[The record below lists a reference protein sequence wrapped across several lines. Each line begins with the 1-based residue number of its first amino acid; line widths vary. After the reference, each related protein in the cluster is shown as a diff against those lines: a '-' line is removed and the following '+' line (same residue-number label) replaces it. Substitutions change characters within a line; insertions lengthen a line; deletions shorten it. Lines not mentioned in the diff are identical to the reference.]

1 MINTKLIGLVSVSD
15 TIIITI
21 INKTTNQIASINHYP
36 DSKDLA
42 SKIYSNF
49 QGIPLEEIYMGFDT
63 QTTTKFGNNAYSM
76 GTFAVGTITKH
87 SIISI
92 EDLAITQ
99 QIAQKLCVK
108 TVKIFDYVSLFK
120 ALSNDKETIFLENS
134 KEGIRAVHVDR
145 GEIKDYRV
153 GVTPESIKTSVK
165 LSKAQVNKLFDIS
178 YTRKYGIGFINFDM
192 LPDEYKIALIP
203 VLFMMYNPPCLEINP
218 YGALPTSNAYI
229 QNPSVN
235 VQQVQQPP
243 IEPQYQKPIE
253 QPQYTPPKVAQ
264 PQMEMPKE
272 KPPVGN
278 INPKTINTNNTV
290 SDISH
295 KKSNI
300 VGNVVGV
307 IAGAIIGVSIA
318 TTTQLPKQNLILM
331 DTLQT
336 MASTSTDIDATTQYY
351 NRLIEGISN
360 PERSN
365 SSILSKIS
373 AITNGGTIAEIS
385 LKKNNV
391 EVLVLVENDTNLET
405 FKNELANI
413 VSIGQMTNVGNVT
426 LGETTL
432 TKYKIYCTIQ

>member
-1 MINTKLIGLVSVSD
+1 MNTKLIGLVSVSD
-15 TIIITI
+15 TITITI

-49 QGIPLEEIYMGFDT
+49 QGISLEEIYMGFDT
-63 QTTTKFGNNAYSM
+63 QTTTKFGSNAYSM
-76 GTFAVGTITKH
+76 GTFSVGTITKH

-120 ALSNDKETIFLENS
+120 VLSNDKETIFLENS

-165 LSKAQVNKLFDIS
+165 LSKAQVNKLFDIN

-218 YGALPTSNAYI
+218 YGSLPVSNAYI
-229 QNPSVN
+229 QNQSAQP
-235 VQQVQQPP
+235 QPVQQPVQQP
-243 IEPQYQKPIE
+243 VEQQYRKPVE
-253 QPQYTPPKVAQ
+253 QPYTPPKVEQ
-264 PQMEMPKE
+264 PPIEMPKE
-272 KPPVGN
+272 KPAVTSNVTTPNPMDEMANKKTNFIGN
-278 INPKTINTNNTV
+278 L
-290 SDISH
+290 
-295 KKSNI
+295 
-300 VGNVVGV
+300 VGV

-365 SSILSKIS
+365 SSILAKIS

-391 EVLVLVENDTNLET
+391 EVLVLVENETNLET

-413 VSIGQMTNVGNVT
+413 VSIGQMTNVGSVT

-432 TKYKIYCTIQ
+432 TKYKIYCTIE

>member
-1 MINTKLIGLVSVSD
+1 MNTKLIGLVSVSD
-15 TIIITI
+15 TITITI

-49 QGIPLEEIYMGFDT
+49 QGISLEEIYMGFDT
-63 QTTTKFGNNAYSM
+63 QTTTKFGSNAYSM
-76 GTFAVGTITKH
+76 GTFSVGTITKH

-120 ALSNDKETIFLENS
+120 VLSNDKETIFLENS

-165 LSKAQVNKLFDIS
+165 LSKAQVNKLFDIN

-218 YGALPTSNAYI
+218 YGSLPVSNAYI
-229 QNPSVN
+229 QNQSAQPQP
-235 VQQVQQPP
+235 VQQSVQQPV
-243 IEPQYQKPIE
+243 EQQYRKPVE
-253 QPQYTPPKVAQ
+253 QPYTPPKVEQ
-264 PQMEMPKE
+264 PPIEMPKE
-272 KPPVGN
+272 KPAVTSNVTTPNPMDEMANKKTNFIGN
-278 INPKTINTNNTV
+278 L
-290 SDISH
+290 
-295 KKSNI
+295 
-300 VGNVVGV
+300 VGV
-307 IAGAIIGVSIA
+307 VAGAIIGVSIA

-365 SSILSKIS
+365 SSILAKIS

-391 EVLVLVENDTNLET
+391 EVLVLVENETNLET

-413 VSIGQMTNVGNVT
+413 VSIGQMTNVGSVT

-432 TKYKIYCTIQ
+432 TKYKIYCTIE

>member
-1 MINTKLIGLVSVSD
+1 MNTKLIGLVSVSD
-15 TIIITI
+15 TITITI

-49 QGIPLEEIYMGFDT
+49 QGISLEEIYMGFDT
-63 QTTTKFGNNAYSM
+63 QTTTKFGSNAYSM
-76 GTFAVGTITKH
+76 GTFSVGTITKH

-120 ALSNDKETIFLENS
+120 VLSNDKETIFLENS

-165 LSKAQVNKLFDIS
+165 LSKAQVNKLFDIN

-218 YGALPTSNAYI
+218 YGSLPVSNAYI
-229 QNPSVN
+229 QNQSAQP
-235 VQQVQQPP
+235 QPVQQPVQQP
-243 IEPQYQKPIE
+243 VEQQYRKPVE
-253 QPQYTPPKVAQ
+253 QPYTPPKVAQ
-264 PQMEMPKE
+264 PPIEMPKE
-272 KPPVGN
+272 KPAVTSNVITPNPMDEMANKKTNFIGN
-278 INPKTINTNNTV
+278 L
-290 SDISH
+290 
-295 KKSNI
+295 
-300 VGNVVGV
+300 VGV
-307 IAGAIIGVSIA
+307 VAGAIIGVSIA

-365 SSILSKIS
+365 SSILAKIS

-391 EVLVLVENDTNLET
+391 EVLVLVENETNLET

-413 VSIGQMTNVGNVT
+413 VSIGQMTNVGSVT

-432 TKYKIYCTIQ
+432 TKYKIYCTIE